1 MNKHQEEELLE
12 ITQAMMEELN
22 KPTLTLSQE
31 EKDEVTLITES
42 MFFFMDS
49 GEGDRAISEGRKILN
64 ILSPF

>member
-49 GEGDRAISEGRKILN
+49 GEADRAISEGRKILN